1 MKRFQT
7 LSPEVL
13 LTVVSALMLS
23 ASFWFQ
29 YGMGLAPCPLC
40 IMQRLCVALLLLS
53 GLVLCVSKR
62 PMLRVF
68 SWLFQMLMALAGIFF
83 AARQLWLQSLPP
95 ANLPACLPDLSLL
108 LRYFP
113 LQDVLHALFWGSGD
127 CAEKE
132 WSWLGISMPGWVLF
146 YFIGVLL
153 VSLVLFVHATGRKK
167 R

>member
-1 MKRFQT
+1 MKRFQA
-7 LSPEVL
+7 LSPDVL
-13 LTVVSALMLS
+13 LTGISALMLA

-29 YGMGLAPCPLC
+29 YVQGLSPCPLC

-53 GLVLCVSKR
+53 GLVLSVSKR
-62 PMLRVF
+62 PMLRAF
-68 SWLFQMLMALAGIFF
+68 LWLFQTLMALAGIFF

-95 ANLPACLPDLSLL
+95 ANLPACMPDLSLL

-146 YFIGVLL
+146 YFVGVVL
-153 VSLVLFVHATGRKK
+153 VSAVFFARETGHKK